1 MPRAVFIW
9 RPDMTEKEKM
19 ERGELFDPEADAEM
33 CLARRRCAELC
44 YEYNRT
50 APWEEER
57 RAELLGRMIGRLG
70 RGAVFTP
77 PFWCDYGSNISV
89 GDGFYSNHNVYFTDG
104 VAITIGDHVLIGPN
118 CCLTT
123 AEHALDPV
131 QRAAGLEYARP
142 IRIGDNVWIGAG
154 CTVLAGA
161 EIGDNSVI
169 AAGSVVK
176 GKIPPNVVAA
186 GVPCRVLRELG
197 K

>member
-1 MPRAVFIW
+1 
-9 RPDMTEKEKM
+9 MTEREKM

-33 CLARRRCAELC
+33 RLARRRCAELC

-50 APWEEER
+50 APWEEKR
-57 RAELLGRMIGRLG
+57 RAELLGRMIGQLG

-123 AEHALDPV
+123 AEH
-131 QRAAGLEYARP
+131 AGLEYARP

-186 GVPCRVLRELG
+186 GVPCRVLRRLED
-197 K
+197 